1 MIQKGERDSDR
12 GGWSISPHR
21 RTLKVFGHHIT
32 ALESKAAKDTSD
44 VPKVSRSLPIGKWSE
59 TFSLF
64 LHDSAI
70 GARNIPLAYVIRE
83 TVDVPAE
90 APALLTGK
98 PYSDEHGSV
107 VNELIARASHTHD
120 LFQEDNKLV
129 FCLLEEALRATSY
142 AASLSPFKGRNRFD
156 GRGAWFA
163 LIAQFIGKDKWQKEL
178 KKQEDLIHSQCWKS
192 NGNIL
197 LETFISKHRQG
208 FVSMQRCAEHID
220 YQLPNERTRV
230 TYLLDAIKTN
240 DPHLSAAIANVKADD
255 GPAGKRSDF
264 EACAAYLLPSD
275 PVAQK
280 RRSNRREDHN
290 ISGAATM
297 DLGETRGKTGVDF
310 RYYEPEEYETLTAE
324 QKDELRTHRQKQKSS
339 GKKGSKRGAG
349 KDQGKGEKSKKLKL
363 SRKDKND
370 LATQVIAAIEAKVA
384 NSEDQ
389 NGQTEEQR
397 AQLRDLVIGAFSNDS
412 APQGSASQGSAP
424 ASQGASGTSTGSTTV
439 AAALRSSIGR
449 GAGGR

>member
-1 MIQKGERDSDR
+1 MVLTQNQTTEFFTQTAQMSLPAATYAQLQAEEGLSTVDDLAEFDETLLKAVQSNLRRPAGTMVDPNDPTRQIPRTPFVMSAISLHRLTIAAKAVRYYQTVDR
-12 GGWSISPHR
+12 TLTAGNMRWAT
-21 RTLKVFGHHIT
+21 TLKVFEHHIT

-297 DLGETRGKTGVDF
+297 DLGETRD
-310 RYYEPEEYETLTAE
+310 
-324 QKDELRTHRQKQKSS
+324 
-339 GKKGSKRGAG
+339 
-349 KDQGKGEKSKKLKL
+349 
-363 SRKDKND
+363 
-370 LATQVIAAIEAKVA
+370 
-384 NSEDQ
+384 
-389 NGQTEEQR
+389 
-397 AQLRDLVIGAFSNDS
+397 
-412 APQGSASQGSAP
+412 
-424 ASQGASGTSTGSTTV
+424 
-439 AAALRSSIGR
+439 
-449 GAGGR
+449 